1 MPTAHTALTL
11 AALSFGAALSSALP
25 LPVLAQQ
32 QVPEQMPFD
41 IPYGQPIS
49 LSQAQKLAT
58 AAMNEAEKHH
68 WKMAVAV
75 VEPSGSL
82 VTFSRMDGT
91 QYASIRIAQD
101 KARAAAGYRRPTKAF
116 SDAISGGAVGLLSLA
131 GVTASEGGIPLVE
144 NGKLIGAI
152 GVSGGLSVQ
161 DGVAAKAGV
170 DALGH

>member
-1 MPTAHTALTL
+1 MQTARIILSLGTL
-11 AALSFGAALSSALP
+11 ALGAALWGAA
-25 LPVLAQQ
+25 PVPAAAQQ
-32 QVPEQMPFD
+32 PVPEQMPFD

-49 LSQAQKLAT
+49 LAQAQKLTA
-58 AAMNEAEKHH
+58 AAMNEAEKHR

-75 VEPSGSL
+75 VEPSGDL

-131 GVTASEGGIPLVE
+131 GVTASEGGIPLIE